1 MSDQPTPPIEPD
13 ATQAP
18 DASEG
23 AGAAEADPGP
33 NGAAPAG
40 TAPQVE
46 VVDDDAQQPDAI
58 TEPGK
63 LLRIALMLREMQEE
77 VRRADPDEAGRQ
89 RLRQIHETSLKQM
102 RSVLTGGLQEELD
115 ALTLPFDTDTPSE
128 SEIRIAQAQLIG
140 WLEGLFQGIQAAI
153 ASQQMSARQQLE
165 RMRRGLP
172 PGVQSGQMP
181 QGRSAEDRQQPGTGQ
196 YL

>member
-1 MSDQPTPPIEPD
+1 MSDQPGESGELVDERIS
-13 ATQAP
+13 QA
-18 DASEG
+18 
-23 AGAAEADPGP
+23 
-33 NGAAPAG
+33 
-40 TAPQVE
+40 VE
-46 VVDDDAQQPDAI
+46 VVDEAGDEEHDVI

-77 VRRADPDEAGRQ
+77 VRRADPDQAGRQ
-89 RLRQIHETSLKQM
+89 RLKQIHEMSLTEM

-115 ALTLPFDTDTPSE
+115 ALTLPFDDETPTE

-153 ASQQMSARQQLE
+153 ASQQMSARHQLE
-165 RMRRGLP
+165 QMRGRGLP
-172 PGVQSGQMP
+172 RGGPQQSMGERP
-181 QGRSAEDRQQPGTGQ
+181 PGTGQ

>member
-1 MSDQPTPPIEPD
+1 VSDQADGT
-13 ATQAP
+13 TQAVQQP
-18 DASEG
+18 AQTVDAVQPSE
-23 AGAAEADPGP
+23 
-33 NGAAPAG
+33 
-40 TAPQVE
+40 TVE
-46 VVDDDAQQPDAI
+46 VVDDAQSEERDAI

-89 RLRQIHETSLKQM
+89 RLAQIHETSLDQM
-102 RSVLTGGLQEELD
+102 RAVLTGGLQEELN
-115 ALTLPFDTDTPSE
+115 ALTLPFDSDTPTE

-140 WLEGLFQGIQAAI
+140 WLEGLFQGIQAAL

-165 RMRRGLP
+165 QMRTRGLP
-172 PGVQSGQMP
+172 AGGPMDGPG
-181 QGRSAEDRQQPGTGQ
+181 RQTPPTGP

>member
-1 MSDQPTPPIEPD
+1 VPATPPND
-13 ATQAP
+13 
-18 DASEG
+18 G
-23 AGAAEADPGP
+23 AGAD
-33 NGAAPAG
+33 GAVASSG
-40 TAPQVE
+40 SQVE
-46 VVDDDAQQPDAI
+46 VVEEEGERQDAI

-89 RLRQIHETSLKQM
+89 RLRQIHDTSVSQM
-102 RSVLTGGLQEELD
+102 KSVLTGGLQEELEQ
-115 ALTLPFDTDTPSE
+115 LTLPFESDTPTE

-172 PGVQSGQMP
+172 PGAQGPGAQGQGASGD
-181 QGRSAEDRQQPGTGQ
+181 DRRFGGTGQ